1 MVPSHAS
8 PDAQSPRGRPCDT
21 PSVRLPA
28 LSARTPLPGPP
39 TVSKACRIACEW
51 LVCPPPLGSHIDM
64 LRWSLS
70 IRPDQKRRWCRCG
83 ARDKD
88 GNKVIHVTARHHA
101 CLKRQGRKGEK
112 CCFLFP
118 WMSVAQSM
126 VATMRSRPMYSQVL
140 ALQYPQRSIS
150 VCLGLPV
157 HPKKCHRLA
166 QMVACARLLDARHEW
181 GVEAV

>member
-101 CLKRQGRKGEK
+101 CLKRQGRKGGK

-126 VATMRSRPMYSQVL
+126 VATRALKTPGRAGPGSGSGLSNRASPSRP
-140 ALQYPQRSIS
+140 
-150 VCLGLPV
+150 LG
-157 HPKKCHRLA
+157 
-166 QMVACARLLDARHEW
+166 
-181 GVEAV
+181 GV